1 MTKAEQNKQKAKE
14 FIENTIE
21 KSRKDYKALMLD
33 LEEQLEKW
41 KDRYRELSY
50 KNVFDLSDEQYE
62 RKNYLDA
69 LIVYSELLLSK
80 HKKFNK
86 KLK

>member
-1 MTKAEQNKQKAKE
+1 MTKTQQHRKKAKE

-21 KSRKDYKALMLD
+21 KSKKSFKDLMTD

-41 KDRYRELSY
+41 KDKYRELSY
-50 KNVFDLSDEQYE
+50 INVFDLNDEQYE

-69 LIVYSELLLSK
+69 LIVYSELFLSK

-86 KLK
+86 KIK